1 MTIRE
6 AMNEWLSYHMEI
18 RRYAAGTLE
27 DMRCSIRK
35 MCACLEK
42 EKGQGN
48 SLEAAAI
55 TASDLLAWIEHIKK
69 TGVSHT
75 TVLKNLSHLSSFFDY
90 LLCRE
95 IITKNPASLV
105 KLKRAATKIT
115 DDFLSQEETALLFQQ
130 ARKLTGKAGFR
141 DYCILAL
148 LYGTGMRANELCNLR
163 MDDVSVG
170 RETVFVNHGKRGRQ
184 RYIPLPCELLPLL
197 QDYKAMRGNKGRA
210 FFQMKGERHVT
221 LNYLRELMKKL
232 ARAANITQKVTPKTI
247 RHSYATHLAEE
258 GVKVP
263 VIAKLMGH
271 KSLKESNPYL
281 HTSARRLKLAI
292 EEHPANEILSGLE
305 AQQ

>member
-1 MTIRE
+1 MMLRE
-6 AMNEWLSYHMEI
+6 AMNEWLSYHLQI
-18 RRYAAGTLE
+18 RRYTSGTIK
-27 DMRCSIRK
+27 DMKCSINRLLIY
-35 MCACLEK
+35 LEK
-42 EKGQGN
+42 EKAHGN
-48 SLEAAAI
+48 NCEVTSL

-69 TGVSHT
+69 AGVAHT
-75 TVLKNLSHLSSFFDY
+75 TVLKNMSHLSSFLDY

-95 IITKNPASLV
+95 LIPSNPAALI
-105 KLKRAATKIT
+105 KLKRTASKIT
-115 DDFLSQEETALLFQQ
+115 EDFLSKEEIALLFQQ

-148 LYGTGMRANELCNLR
+148 LYGTGLRASELCNLR

-170 RETVFVNHGKRGRQ
+170 GKTVFVNHGKRGRQ

-197 QDYKAMRGNKGRA
+197 KDYKTVRGNKGRA
-210 FFQMKGERHVT
+210 FFQLKGERKVT
-221 LNYLRELMKKL
+221 LDYLRELLKIL
-232 ARAANITQKVTPKTI
+232 ARAAHIVQKVTPKTL

-281 HTSARRLKLAI
+281 HTSAQRLRLAI
-292 EEHPANEILSGLE
+292 EDHPANEILSGLE
-305 AQQ
+305 AQ

>member
-1 MTIRE
+1 MMLRE

-18 RRYAAGTLE
+18 RRYTAGSLK
-27 DMRCSIRK
+27 DMKCSINRLRLY
-35 MCACLEK
+35 LEN
-42 EKGQGN
+42 EKAYGN
-48 SLEAAAI
+48 ELEVASL
-55 TASDLLAWIEHIKK
+55 TTSDLLDWIEHIKK
-69 TGVSHT
+69 TGISHT
-75 TVLKNLSHLSSFFDY
+75 TVLKNLSHLSSFFEY

-95 IITKNPASLV
+95 LITGNPAALI
-105 KLKRAATKIT
+105 KLKRTSSKIT
-115 DDFLSQEETALLFQQ
+115 KDFLSQEEIALLFQQ

-141 DYCILAL
+141 DYCIFAL
-148 LYGTGMRANELCNLR
+148 LYGTGLRANELCNLR

-184 RYIPLPCELLPLL
+184 RYIPLPEELLPLL
-197 QDYKAMRGNKGRA
+197 KEYKIIRGNKGMA

-221 LNYLRELMKKL
+221 LNYLRELMRKL
-232 ARAANITQKVTPKTI
+232 ARAANIAQKVTPKTI

-271 KSLKESNPYL
+271 KSLRESNPYL
-281 HTSARRLKLAI
+281 HASAGRLRIAI

-305 AQQ
+305 VK